1 MAEAMEW
8 VARITAIGLV
18 MTLPGLA
25 GQWLDKRFGTSIFT
39 LCGLGFGFVIG
50 MLQLLVM
57 TGVLGKGRG
66 RSNGK

>member
-1 MAEAMEW
+1 MEW
-8 VARITAIGLV
+8 VARITAIGLM

-25 GQWLDKRFGTSIFT
+25 GQWLDKRLGTSFFD
-39 LCGLGFGFVIG
+39 LLGLGMGFVIG

-66 RSNGK
+66 RSDGK

>member
-1 MAEAMEW
+1 MAEALEW

-25 GQWLDKRFGTSIFT
+25 GQWLDRRLGTVFFD
-39 LCGLGFGFVIG
+39 LLGLGLGFVIG
-50 MLQLLVM
+50 MIQLLVM

-66 RSNGK
+66 RSDGK